1 MLIGILGG
9 TNSTVNAQIAANNFT
24 VMAGFGDYDKNGL
37 EIEEFLP
44 EDVTIQ
50 VGDSITW
57 TFSSLEIHTVTFLSG
72 ADRIPDLMPLPMAD
86 WHSTRT
92 PLSPAAALSTTVVGF

>member
-37 EIEEFLP
+37 
-44 EDVTIQ
+44 
-50 VGDSITW
+50 
-57 TFSSLEIHTVTFLSG
+57 
-72 ADRIPDLMPLPMAD
+72 
-86 WHSTRT
+86 
-92 PLSPAAALSTTVVGF
+92 